1 MQVFLLENNVGILI
15 EQDSGHLSF
24 RYTEEWLH
32 NPHAYCI
39 SLSLPLSHELYGDQE
54 TRAFFSALLPDHPV
68 RIKIAQELGIS
79 AENDFALLEILGGDC
94 AGSVSLQ
101 KSLKHKAASK
111 KAKELDELNIQKILG
126 LLKTKPLLTKFG
138 IRLSLAGAQSKI
150 ALLFK
155 NRKFYLPGTRDI
167 TTHIIKPS
175 IEGFPNSVYNE
186 YFCMKL
192 AQRCGLN
199 VAEVELKD
207 TGDAPYLII
216 TRYDRHRA
224 GNGRLRRI
232 HQEDFCQ
239 AMGILP
245 SKKYQREGGPG
256 IKACIALLNKYASHP
271 AKDKLELIDSFLF
284 NFFIANNDAHAKNFS
299 LIHNTEGIH
308 LAPFYDILSTE
319 IYPKLSREMAM
330 KFGSKYQAHKINY
343 YDIEHCAKDLSLKT
357 KFFIS
362 RIKHMKE
369 LIEQHIYDL
378 QEHAA
383 IQDKIITMF
392 NKRVELVISMLK

>member
-1 MQVFLLENNVGILI
+1 MYVFLLENHVGILI
-15 EQDSGHLSF
+15 EEDLGSLSF
-24 RYTEEWLH
+24 RYSEEWLH
-32 NPHAYCI
+32 NPDAYCI
-39 SLSLPLSHELYGDQE
+39 SLNLPLSHKVYGDQE
-54 TRAFFSALLPDHPV
+54 TRAFFSALLPDDRV
-68 RIKIAQELGIS
+68 RTKIAQALGIS
-79 AENDFALLEILGGDC
+79 VENDFALLEILGGDC

-101 KSLKHKAASK
+101 KRLRNKTQNK
-111 KAKELDELNIQKILG
+111 KAKELDELEIQKILE

-155 NRKFYLPGTRDI
+155 NRKFYLPGNNDI

-175 IEGFPNSVYNE
+175 IEGFPDSVYNE

-192 AQRCGLN
+192 ASQCGLN

-207 TGDAPYLII
+207 TETCPHLII

-224 GNGRLRRI
+224 ANGRLSRI

-245 SKKYQREGGPG
+245 TKKYQKEGGPG
-256 IKACIALLNKYASHP
+256 IKACLTLIDKYSSHP
-271 AKDKLELIDSFLF
+271 AKDKLQLIDSFLF

-299 LIHNTEGIH
+299 LIHSAKGIH

-319 IYPKLSREMAM
+319 IYPQLSKEMAM
-330 KFGSKYQAHKINY
+330 KFGSKYQAQKINA
-343 YDIEHCAKDLSLKT
+343 YDIENCAKDLGLKT

-362 RIKHMKE
+362 RIQQMKE
-369 LIEQHIYDL
+369 LINQYIYDL
-378 QEHAA
+378 PANA
-383 IQDKIITMF
+383 TTKDKIISVF
-392 NKRVELVISMLK
+392 NKRAAMLKLGS